1 MSEGTGAAHFQ
12 GLIHRLNSG
21 CPVRG
26 DSRWRKVI
34 FLVVTLR
41 FGPCTKSLFIPEAPI
56 QRLRTSMSL
65 SSPFLFL
72 KLYES
77 VYCDYLFID
86 IALAVVAS
94 IKL

>member
-1 MSEGTGAAHFQ
+1 
-12 GLIHRLNSG
+12 
-21 CPVRG
+21 
-26 DSRWRKVI
+26 
-34 FLVVTLR
+34 
-41 FGPCTKSLFIPEAPI
+41 
-56 QRLRTSMSL
+56 MSL
-65 SSPFLFL
+65 SSPFPFL